1 MSLSISIHAPARGAT
16 WVQAR
21 RRWHRP
27 DFNPRSRTGSDS
39 GYQKLWNCWDIS
51 IHAPARGATN
61 RHQCRQFPSI
71 YFNPRS
77 RTGSDVGQGWHVL
90 PPTKFQSTLPHG
102 ERPNSLI
109 RSSYLGLISIHAPA
123 RGATESERNQADF
136 RDISIHAPARGATLC
151 SLAPLYPIWEFQ
163 STLPHGERRYINSS
177 VAQSEIIS
185 IHAPARGA
193 TRATR
198 RNHRKVRN
206 FNPRSRTGSD
216 AGCKANRLL
225 CKISIHA
232 PARGATKSGDVLMM
246 H

>member
-1 MSLSISIHAPARGAT
+1 MVLVYDPDISIHAPARGATAHSRIILMSLSISIHAPARGAT

-123 RGATESERNQADF
+123 RGAT
-136 RDISIHAPARGATLC
+136 
-151 SLAPLYPIWEFQ
+151 
-163 STLPHGERRYINSS
+163 S
-177 VAQSEIIS
+177 VFGQ
-185 IHAPARGA
+185 H
-193 TRATR
+193 TT
-198 RNHRKVRN
+198 
-206 FNPRSRTGSD
+206 SR
-216 AGCKANRLL
+216 
-225 CKISIHA
+225 KISIHA
-232 PARGATKSGDVLMM
+232 PARGATPCF
-246 H
+246 